1 MKKVPALLFAWAL
14 IAAACQKSHA
24 PVPSDDHG
32 CIEQII
38 VDRNSPG
45 LSPADMQTVDNLMD
59 LNHIDHSRVR
69 YYDYRTDTFRAQPSS
84 PGVFE
89 QIVDVNQYINGRRI
103 FNSNI
108 HYLFSDG
115 MLRFLDSTRITGQSF
130 IGSFSDTKP
139 TLTLP
144 QLRSLFTGDLL
155 KADRPTLH
163 RFADSCYTAEFGYY
177 DVAPDNAKDVQLVKA
192 WVVSLRSY
200 SYPGMTLSACYQDS
214 DGKLLFFE
222 GAPIN

>member
-1 MKKVPALLFAWAL
+1 MKKVPVLLFTWTM

-24 PVPSDDHG
+24 PIPSDDQG
-32 CIEQII
+32 CIEQLI

-45 LSPADMQTVDNLMD
+45 LSSTDTKTVDSLMD
-59 LNHIDHSRVR
+59 VNHIDHSRVR

-89 QIVDVNQYINGRRI
+89 QIVDVNQYVNGRRI

-108 HYLFSDG
+108 HYLFYDG
-115 MLRFLDSTRITGQSF
+115 MLHFLDSTRITGRSL
-130 IGSFSDTKP
+130 IGGFPDAKP

-163 RFADSCYTAEFGYY
+163 HFTDSCYTAEFGYY
-177 DVAPDNAKDVQLVKA
+177 DVAPDNAKDLQLVKA
-192 WVVSLRSY
+192 WVVSVRSFNY
-200 SYPGMTLSACYQDS
+200 HSMPLAACYRDS
-214 DGKLLFFE
+214 DGKLLGFQ